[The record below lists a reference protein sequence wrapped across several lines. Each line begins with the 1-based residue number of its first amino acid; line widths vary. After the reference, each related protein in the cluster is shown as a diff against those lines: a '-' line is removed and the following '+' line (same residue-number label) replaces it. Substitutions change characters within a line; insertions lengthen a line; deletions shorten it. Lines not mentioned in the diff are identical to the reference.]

1 MGGIVWLSLS
11 TTLPPSLG
19 EGVFLVP
26 NAGSDTSEVTT
37 PSSNCSETFTCAV
50 IWHVPHTPSYFSY
63 WISDLPS
70 LLLLLSLFVIIIIS

>member
-1 MGGIVWLSLS
+1 MGRIVWLSLS

-26 NAGSDTSEVTT
+26 SAGSDTSPEVTT

-50 IWHVPHTPSYFSY
+50 IRQVPHTPSSFSY
-63 WISDLPS
+63 WISDLLS
-70 LLLLLSLFVIIIIS
+70 LLLLLSLFVIIIS